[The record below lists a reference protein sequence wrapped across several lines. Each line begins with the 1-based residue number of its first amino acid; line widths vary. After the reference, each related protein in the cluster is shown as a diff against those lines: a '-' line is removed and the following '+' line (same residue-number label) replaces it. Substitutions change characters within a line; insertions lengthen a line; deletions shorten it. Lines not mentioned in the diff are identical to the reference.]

1 MGFHQRIDSAHEV
14 AMDTVKT
21 GRIHHIIERIFGML
35 LQHFVECIAQ
45 LLGCTLRLAGA
56 KNSHD

>member
-1 MGFHQRIDSAHEV
+1 
-14 AMDTVKT
+14 MDTVKT